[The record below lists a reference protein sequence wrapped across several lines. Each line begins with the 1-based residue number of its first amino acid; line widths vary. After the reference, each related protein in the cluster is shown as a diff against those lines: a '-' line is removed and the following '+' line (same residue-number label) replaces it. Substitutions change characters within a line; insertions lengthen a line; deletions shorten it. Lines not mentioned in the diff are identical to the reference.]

1 MCRQEDKMIDGSLFI
16 AGTASQTQAR
26 FAAIDAA
33 TGEAF
38 GPDFSVSTPEHVDAA
53 CAAALAAAPDFARDA
68 AARADLL
75 DAIAVEILGLGDGLI
90 EVATRETGLPRG
102 RLEGERMRTVNQLR
116 LFAAE
121 LRGFGWQDEVFEPA
135 DLARIP
141 PRPSLRRINRAVGPV
156 AVFGASNFPLA
167 FSVAGGDTASALA
180 AGCPVVVKGH
190 SAHPGTGEYVARAV
204 TAAVAKSPFP
214 AGIFSFLPGNNRAL
228 GNALVTHPAIKAV
241 GFTGSR
247 TGGLALIAAAQARP
261 EPIPVYAE
269 MSSINP
275 VLLLPA
281 AMAARGE
288 ALARAYAASLAMGSG
303 QFCTNP
309 GLLLAVKGADLD
321 AFLAAAAA
329 ALEGAAPQVMLSPG
343 ICRAYHDGVAALD
356 GRAGVS
362 TVLRQDAPEN
372 RCGAAIFAADAD
384 AFIADPALREEMF
397 GAAGMVI
404 ACTSTDDFARVL
416 SSLEG
421 QLTASFHGD
430 EADWPLAQALLPIMA
445 DKAGR
450 VIANEWPTGVEV
462 SRAMVHGGPFPAT
475 SDGRTTSVGTLAM
488 ARFLRPVC
496 FQNMPF
502 AVD

>member
-1 MCRQEDKMIDGSLFI
+1 MIDGSILI
-16 AGTASQTQAR
+16 AGAAHQTQTR
-26 FAAIDAA
+26 FSAIDAA
-33 TGEAF
+33 SGQAF
-38 GPDFSVSTPEHVDAA
+38 GPDFSVSTPDHVDAA
-53 CAAALAAAPDFARDA
+53 CAAARAAAPAFARDA

-75 DAIAVEILGLGDGLI
+75 EAIAAEILALGDGLI
-90 EVATRETGLPRG
+90 ETAMRETGLPRP

-135 DLARIP
+135 DSARVP

-204 TAAVAKSPFP
+204 TKAVADSGFP

-228 GNALVTHPAIKAV
+228 GTALVTHPAIKAV

-247 TGGLALIAAAQARP
+247 TGGLALISAAQARP

-281 AMAARGE
+281 AMAARG
-288 ALARAYAASLAMGSG
+288 ADLGRAYAASLSMGSG

-309 GLLLAVKGADLD
+309 GLLLAVKGPDLD
-321 AFLAAAAA
+321 AFLSAAAE
-329 ALEGAAPQVMLSPG
+329 ALQTVAPQVMLSPG
-343 ICRAYHDGVAALD
+343 ICRAYREGVTVLD
-356 GRAGVS
+356 GHAGVT
-362 TVLRQDAPEN
+362 TVLRQDAPDN
-372 RCGAAIFAADAD
+372 RCGAAVFAVDAQT
-384 AFIADPALREEMF
+384 FLSDPTLREEVF
-397 GAAGMVI
+397 GVSGMVVRC
-404 ACTSTDDFARVL
+404 ASPDDFATVL
-416 SSLEG
+416 QSLEG

-430 EADWPLAQALLPIMA
+430 EGDWPLAQALVPLMA
-445 DKAGR
+445 EKAGR

-475 SDGRTTSVGTLAM
+475 SDVRTTSVGTLAM

-502 AVD
+502 AID

>member
-1 MCRQEDKMIDGSLFI
+1 MIDGRLLI
-16 AGTASQTQAR
+16 AGSALQTETR
-26 FAAIDAA
+26 FSAIDAA

-38 GPDFSVSTPEHVDAA
+38 GVDFSVATPEHVDAA
-53 CAAALAAAPDFARDA
+53 CAAARDAAPAFAREA

-75 DAIAVEILGLGDGLI
+75 ETIGAEILALGDGLI
-90 EVATRETGLPRG
+90 ETAMRETGLPRA

-135 DLARIP
+135 DLARVP

-204 TAAVAKSPFP
+204 TKAVADSGFP

-228 GNALVTHPAIKAV
+228 GAALVAHPAIKAV

-247 TGGLALIAAAQARP
+247 AGGLALIAAAQARP

-281 AMAARGE
+281 AMAARGG
-288 ALARAYAASLAMGSG
+288 ALARAYAASLAMGAG

-309 GLLLAVKGADLD
+309 GLLLAVDGPDLE
-321 AFLAAAAA
+321 AFLATAAA
-329 ALEGAAPQVMLSPG
+329 ALDAAAPQVMLSPG
-343 ICRAYHDGVAALD
+343 ICRAYHHGVSALD
-356 GRAGVS
+356 GREGVA
-362 TVLRQDAPEN
+362 TILRQNAPED
-372 RCGAAIFAADAD
+372 RCGAAIFAVDATR
-384 AFIADPALREEMF
+384 FIADPALREEVF
-397 GAAGMVI
+397 GVSGMVVRC
-404 ACTSTDDFARVL
+404 ASADDFAAVL
-416 SSLEG
+416 ASLEG

-450 VIANEWPTGVEV
+450 IIANEWPTGVEV

-475 SDGRTTSVGTLAM
+475 SDTRTTSVGTLAM

-502 AVD
+502 AID